1 MSDARPVL
9 RFVFADPEKFG
20 EREVGERWVA
30 GELNDAGEAEDFF
43 KFPRLF
49 FGALITPNDG
59 RANDVARGV
68 QQNRAM
74 HLTGEAD
81 TRHVIGSYVCLLHR
95 FFYRCATGAPPIEWV
110 LFGPA
115 ILWRCKRLMLM
126 CAGCDDSASFVNEKR
141 TRTGGSNVNAQK
153 ELDDRLR

>member
-1 MSDARPVL
+1 MTDARPVL

-20 EREVGERWVA
+20 EREIGKRRIA
-30 GELNDAGEAEDFF
+30 SELNDAGEAKDFF
-43 KFPRLF
+43 KFSRLF

-59 RANDVARGV
+59 WANDVARGV
-68 QQNRAM
+68 QQNRAV

-81 TRHVIGSYVCLLHR
+81 ARDVIGRCLCLLHR

-115 ILWRCKRLMLM
+115 ILRRCKGLMLM
-126 CAGCDDSASFVNEKR
+126 RAGCDDSASFVNEKR
-141 TRTGGSNVNAQK
+141 ACTGGSNVNAQK